1 MLLTNKRMIPGGLSE
16 IPTIKA
22 VINDRIPNAI
32 VTKLFLCFLIN
43 FISITS
49 YFIEWN
55 SISSKPSNILI
66 EKINYEL
73 NTPQFIY
80 DQLIEN
86 SYSFKELSF
95 SLIWSIFTSIIQM
108 SKLAVL
114 VLVNA
119 ILLPSGD
126 QLALSL

>member
-1 MLLTNKRMIPGGLSE
+1 MIPGGLSE

-22 VINDRIPNAI
+22 AINDRIPNAI
-32 VTKLFLCFLIN
+32 STKLFLFSFIN
-43 FISITS
+43 FISINS
-49 YFIEWN
+49 YFIDEN
-55 SISSKPSNILI
+55 STSSKPSNILI
-66 EKINYEL
+66 EKTNYEI

-86 SYSFKELSF
+86 SYSFREWSF
-95 SLIWSIFTSIIQM
+95 FLIWSISTVIIQM
-108 SKLAVL
+108 SKLPVL